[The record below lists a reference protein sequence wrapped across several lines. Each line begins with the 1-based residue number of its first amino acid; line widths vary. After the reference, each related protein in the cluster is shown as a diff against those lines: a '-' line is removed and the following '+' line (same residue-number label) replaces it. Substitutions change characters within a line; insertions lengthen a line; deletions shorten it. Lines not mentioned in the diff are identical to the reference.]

1 MGWLH
6 HLWFGYFVP
15 SLWGNGPE
23 AIVQTVVYGLAA
35 VLFIPPVRKF
45 FKRHF
50 EAAKE
55 LAERHHEEHL
65 ALIAKHHKEAMRKA
79 DLHHAEIMTGQTP
92 PPKNGRDAKGRFT
105 KT

>member
-1 MGWLH
+1 MHLVH
-6 HLWFGYFVP
+6 VLWFRYEWP
-15 SLWGNGPE
+15 SDLGNGPE
-23 AIVQTVVYGLAA
+23 SITELIVLGIAGAY
-35 VLFIPPVRKF
+35 FIPRVRKF